1 MIFAQLTF
9 RESLRDIEAC
19 LRSQPKLL
27 YAMGIHGSVAKSN
40 LAYANEKRDWRVYFE
55 LAQVLMRMARKLY
68 STARYIEEIDQIVY
82 ALDAS
87 VLDLFMSLFPWA
99 RFRQAKSAVKIH
111 AMIDLQGSIPAFVA
125 ITEGK
130 VHDVNALDWIVFEPG
145 AFYVMD
151 RAYVDGARLARVDG
165 TGAFFVTSV
174 MSHVKSRIKTLQF
187 DAGFCVGKLHRHPIA
202 GAIAAQV
209 VAMQQG

>member
-1 MIFAQLTF
+1 LGQ
-9 RESLRDIEAC
+9 
-19 LRSQPKLL
+19 
-27 YAMGIHGSVAKSN
+27 
-40 LAYANEKRDWRVYFE
+40 
-55 LAQVLMRMARKLY
+55 
-68 STARYIEEIDQIVY
+68 
-82 ALDAS
+82 
-87 VLDLFMSLFPWA
+87 
-99 RFRQAKSAVKIH
+99 
-111 AMIDLQGSIPAFVA
+111 IPAFVA
-125 ITEGK
+125 ISSGK